1 MATPFSLCLTC
12 GVEHAHPL
20 PEVCAICADE
30 RQYLP
35 EDGLQRWVSLDDLQ
49 QDRNLEIFEMEPG
62 LLGLNTTPPV
72 GIGHRPVLVQTPE
85 GNLLWDPPAYIDNA
99 AVELMQSVGGVSWIA
114 ASHPHMFGVQ
124 LEWSAAFDNASVYV
138 NSHDAEWLA
147 RPGDAVAPW
156 DDEVKLTSNLKLIRV
171 GGHFP
176 GSAIALW
183 RGADGKGVVL
193 SSDTILPVAAE
204 GWVTF
209 LRSYPNR
216 FPLSGG
222 TVKRI
227 ADQMATLD
235 FDRMYGNFQSRP
247 INAGAKEAVQR
258 SAERHIAWVSGDFDH
273 LT

>member
-1 MATPFSLCLTC
+1 MASTFSICLTC

-30 RQYLP
+30 RQYMP
-35 EDGLQRWVSLDDLQ
+35 EDGVQRWLGFEELQ
-49 QDRNLEIFEMEPG
+49 NTRTVEIFEMEPG
-62 LLGLNTTPPV
+62 LQGLQTTPPV
-72 GIGHRPVLVQTPE
+72 GIGHRPILVQTPG
-85 GNLLWDPPAYIDNA
+85 GNLLWDPPGNIGDD
-99 AVELMQSVGGVSWIA
+99 AVELIRSVGGVKWIA

-124 LEWSAAFDNASVYV
+124 LEWSAAFDNAPVYV
-138 NSHDAEWLA
+138 NGRDAEWVA
-147 RPGDAVAPW
+147 RPGEAIVQWEGKLELAP
-156 DDEVKLTSNLKLIRV
+156 NLSLIQV

-176 GSAIALW
+176 GSAVALW
-183 RGADGKGVVL
+183 RGEDGKGVVL

-227 ADQMATLD
+227 ADQMATLE
-235 FDRMYGNFQSRP
+235 FDRMYGNFPDRP
-247 INAGAKEAVQR
+247 ITSGAKEAVER
-258 SAERHIAWVSGDFDH
+258 SANRHIAWVSGEFDH

>member
-1 MATPFSLCLTC
+1 MSTPFSLCLTC

-20 PEVCAICADE
+20 PDVCAICSDE
-30 RQYLP
+30 RQYMP
-35 EDGLQRWVSLDDLQ
+35 EDGKQRWVSLEELQ
-49 QDRNLEIFEMEPG
+49 QNRTLEIFEMEPG
-62 LLGLNTTPPV
+62 MQGLNITPPV
-72 GIGHRPVLVQTPE
+72 GIGHRPVLVQTQN
-85 GNLLWDPPAYIDNA
+85 GNLLWDPPAYIDED
-99 AVELMQSVGGVSWIA
+99 AVELIQTVGGVKWIA

-124 LEWSAAFDNASVYV
+124 LEWSAAFDHAPVYV
-138 NSHDAEWLA
+138 NALDAEWIA
-147 RPGDAVAPW
+147 RPGDAIEQWNDELELAPS
-156 DDEVKLTSNLKLIRV
+156 LTLIRV

-176 GSAIALW
+176 GSAIALG
-183 RGADGKGVVL
+183 RGMDGKGVML

-227 ADQMATLD
+227 ADQVTQLD
-235 FDRMYGNFQSRP
+235 FDRMYGNFQVRP
-247 INAGAKEAVQR
+247 ITSGAKEAVQR
-258 SAERHIAWVSGDFDH
+258 SADRHIAWVSGEYDH